1 MTGEITAVGGSVT
14 GFRVGDQVAVGN
26 IIDSCGVRPPCVR
39 RHRGQGRAWPYRSE
53 DRPPPRRR
61 GGPVHQDGG
70 QGGLGTLCLIDTAAA
85 RQP

>member
-1 MTGEITAVGGSVT
+1 MSSAVT

-26 IIDSCGVRPPCVR
+26 SIGSCGFRPPCDR
-39 RHRGQGRAWPYRSE
+39 RHRGHGRARPYRAE

-85 RQP
+85 RQR